1 MAGGETAVRSFLYKG
16 QRWRRLGQALMQMQ
30 VLSNR
35 PVLAQKRWRQGHPD
49 VRLVLSFIVTLCEVL
64 SQRRKACLEG

>member
-1 MAGGETAVRSFLYKG
+1 
-16 QRWRRLGQALMQMQ
+16 MQMQ